1 MKSSSLIQAIALLC
15 VAAGAISAESPN
27 HPSAQAAA
35 SVAAPPVAASW
46 PSFRG
51 PSASGVADG
60 QNLPDKWS
68 AADGRNIL
76 WRTAISGLG
85 HSSPIVWGDRLFLT
99 TASSEGA
106 EPEFKPGL
114 YGDGS
119 SSDDHQQQH
128 RWELLAINRHSGAI
142 EWRRTTHRGKP
153 HTARHPKASHA
164 TPTPATNGHLVV
176 AYFGSEGVHAYT
188 VEGHHLW
195 SRDLGVI
202 DAGAYNTA
210 VYQWGVASS
219 PILWRD
225 LVILQC
231 DGQGEDFLIA
241 LDQATGLTRWR
252 TARDEWPS
260 WSTPTVIDNGTALE
274 LVTNAPKC
282 ISGYD
287 PANGHELWRLR
298 PSSDI
303 TTPTPIFADGLI
315 VVTSGRRPVKP
326 LHVLRPGGRGDLT
339 TGEGEALTSHQQ
351 VAWSKLRAG
360 SYIPTPLAYR
370 GLLYMLNN
378 DGTLAAFRLA
388 TGEEFYRQRIPH
400 GGGGFS
406 GSPVAADGKLY
417 LTSEDGDIFVLRAGE
432 SFELIAQNS
441 LDEVLMATPAL
452 AGGTMYV
459 RGRRHLFAITATAPP
474 SAESNSKTNKGS
486 S

>member
-1 MKSSSLIQAIALLC
+1 MKLSPPIRMLAILL
-15 VAAGAISAESPN
+15 VAASATAGESPSQ
-27 HPSAQAAA
+27 PPMQAA
-35 SVAAPPVAASW
+35 SAAEESAAAASW

-51 PSASGVADG
+51 PSASGVSDG
-60 QNLPDKWS
+60 QNLPDEWS
-68 AADGRNIL
+68 AADGHNIL
-76 WRTAISGLG
+76 WRTAITGLG
-85 HSSPIVWGDRLFLT
+85 HSSPIVWGNRIFLT

-106 EPEFKPGL
+106 EPDFKPGL
-114 YGDGS
+114 YGDGNS
-119 SSDDHQQQH
+119 TDDHQKQH
-128 RWELLAINRHSGAI
+128 RWELLAIDRLSGAI
-142 EWRRTTHRGKP
+142 EWRRTTHHGKP
-153 HTARHPKASHA
+153 RTARHPKASHA
-164 TPTPATNGHLVV
+164 TPTAATNGRLVV

-188 VEGHHLW
+188 VEGRQLW

-202 DAGAYNTA
+202 DAGAYNAA

-219 PILWRD
+219 PILWHD

-252 TARDEWPS
+252 AARDEWPS
-260 WSTPTVIDNGTALE
+260 WSTPTVIDNGTSVE
-274 LVTNAPKC
+274 VVTNAPKF
-282 ISGYD
+282 IRGYD
-287 PANGHELWRLR
+287 PASGDELWRLG

-339 TGEGEALTSHQQ
+339 AGEGEALGSHQQ
-351 VAWSKLRAG
+351 VAWSQLRVG

-370 GLLYMLNN
+370 GLLYILNN
-378 DGTLAAFRLA
+378 DGTLAVFRLA

-417 LTSEDGDIFVLRAGE
+417 LASEDGDIFVVRAGE

-441 LDEVLMATPAL
+441 LDEVIMTTPAL
-452 AGGTMYV
+452 AAGAMYV
-459 RGRRHLFAITATAPP
+459 RGRRHLFAIG
-474 SAESNSKTNKGS
+474 SASD
-486 S
+486 